1 MSRNWKRTRIKGSVP
16 EEGTRREEQGDLL
29 ADAVSGAFMGD
40 EPEPEIEAGLQGPE
54 GQAGKAEDGPGV
66 SDASDGES
74 GSVPASAR
82 DEEGLPQPPALD
94 PRLEGEPEPWED
106 AGSGKNR
113 EVGSEHAE
121 GSGEEAAEKA
131 DGGPAAKAAS
141 GGRSGPDSARGEHAL
156 PEPARGEDTITEPI
170 PLTAWEQK
178 MSWAKERAREG
189 RRAEAEELY
198 RELLQENPDSVR
210 ARNNLGILL
219 DENGDHQG
227 AVAELSIARQLNP
240 RNGEVLGN
248 LGAALGAMGRYVEA
262 EEALRAAHRLDPS
275 NHEIRA
281 NLGILYFRKGLYQQ
295 AETELAAVCVRDPDH
310 GTALFYRGEALNRL
324 GRVDEAI
331 EVLSRAVELAP
342 GNPRAYHTLGVLF
355 DKKGLPERAAPM
367 YRKARE
373 LTTR

>member
-1 MSRNWKRTRIKGSVP
+1 MNRNWKRTRIKGSVP

-40 EPEPEIEAGLQGPE
+40 EPEPEVEAGLQGPE

-66 SDASDGES
+66 SDDGDGES
-74 GSVPASAR
+74 GPVPASAR

-94 PRLEGEPEPWED
+94 PRLEGDPEP
-106 AGSGKNR
+106 AR
-113 EVGSEHAE
+113 E
-121 GSGEEAAEKA
+121 
-131 DGGPAAKAAS
+131 
-141 GGRSGPDSARGEHAL
+141 EHAL
-156 PEPARGEDTITEPI
+156 PEPARGEDTISEPV

-295 AETELAAVCVRDPDH
+295 AEAELAAVCARDPDH

-324 GRVDEAI
+324 GRVEEAI

-355 DKKGLPERAAPM
+355 DKKGLPERAGPM
-367 YRKARE
+367 YRKSRE